1 MKLTFIF
8 PVDCKV
14 IQNGNN
20 ITVITAKEE
29 VTAPITLESSKDELN
44 RSYYVQAKEV
54 PKPGSKNEL
63 RMHIG

>member
-8 PVDCKV
+8 PIDCTV

-29 VTAPITLESSKDELN
+29 VTAPIDLQSTIDESN

-54 PKPGSKNEL
+54 PQADNKKKF